1 MKKRINLMLT
11 LILICIGM
19 SVNGQEKTKGIVFE
33 KEGTLFNDA
42 VKKAK
47 ATNKLLFMD
56 CYTSWCG
63 PCKMMA
69 NTVFPQEKVG
79 KFMNSKFVCLKV
91 DMEKGEGPELGK
103 KLQVNAYPTFIIF
116 NAEGQEL
123 GRFLGGCQAEDFI
136 KKVTEHSTD
145 NGSAEM
151 DKRFAN
157 GERSEEFLYAYLE
170 TLGNAYKKDQCNT
183 VAEAL
188 LDGKAETFAQDKK
201 LADVFMKHINNP
213 FCPAFVYTAKHP
225 EQLSATIGE
234 MPVKMKLQSVWRNYS
249 HSLINN
255 ANGQVSLDQ
264 TQMDKW
270 LTLMDECNVNEKE
283 ELRLNTLIAYNEKKG
298 DWNEYMK
305 LCKEY
310 ADNPA
315 LDVNDLILCKW
326 CTPIAEKCKEEA
338 PRKAAVAMLQQR
350 LDELNSGKRQ
360 PQTKMGNMTLAGN
373 LKGAMEKLISVLN
386 NPQ

>member
-1 MKKRINLMLT
+1 MLT
-11 LILICIGM
+11 LILICFGM
-19 SVNGQEKTKGIVFE
+19 SVNGQENTKGVVFE

-79 KFMNSKFVCLKV
+79 NFMNPKFVCLKV

-116 NAEGQEL
+116 NTEGQEL

-136 KKVTEHSTD
+136 KKVTENSTD

-270 LTLMDECNVNEKE
+270 LALMEECNVKEKE
-283 ELRLNTLIAYNEKKG
+283 ELRLNTLITYCEKKS

-305 LCKEY
+305 YCKEY
-310 ADNPA
+310 ANNPS
-315 LDVNDLILCKW
+315 LDVNDLTLCKW
-326 CTPIAEKCKEEA
+326 CTPIAEKCKEEV
-338 PRKAAVAMLQQR
+338 PRKAAVTMLQQR

>member
-79 KFMNSKFVCLKV
+79 NFMNPKYVCLKV

-103 KLQVNAYPTFIIF
+103 KLQVTAYPTFIIF

-270 LTLMDECNVNEKE
+270 LALMEECNVKEKE
-283 ELRLNTLIAYNEKKG
+283 ELRLNTLITYCEKKS

-305 LCKEY
+305 YCKEY
-310 ADNPA
+310 ANNPS
-315 LDVNDLILCKW
+315 LDVNDLTLCKW

-338 PRKAAVAMLQQR
+338 PRKAVVAMLQQR